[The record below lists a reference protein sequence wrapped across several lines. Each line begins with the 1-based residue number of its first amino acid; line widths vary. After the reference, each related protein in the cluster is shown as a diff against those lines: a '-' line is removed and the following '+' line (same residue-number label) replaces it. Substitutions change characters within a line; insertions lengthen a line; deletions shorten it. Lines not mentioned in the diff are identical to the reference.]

1 MPPVWLT
8 NLRSGN
14 SQFSLHRASACEGW
28 RGMGRGHQGKSLR
41 PFHVSQHHP
50 SPTPPPPSP
59 NPKQAGRRG
68 APGAAWAARLGL
80 CGSVLDGGGQAEG
93 AGLRAEDPQPGLDPQ
108 VHCPAGPAPTPR
120 GSYRAATGP
129 PPGVSLR
136 RPHRPRG
143 PQTRGQM

>member
-1 MPPVWLT
+1 MPPVRLT

-14 SQFSLHRASACEGW
+14 RQFSLHRASACEGR

-59 NPKQAGRRG
+59 NPKQAGGRG
-68 APGAAWAARLGL
+68 APGAAWAAKLGL

-93 AGLRAEDPQPGLDPQ
+93 AGPRAEDPQPGLDPQ
-108 VHCPAGPAPTPR
+108 VHCPAGPAPSPR
-120 GSYRAATGP
+120 GSARAATGP